1 MHLLPCAC
9 PVGPLEPAPLTALC
23 ATPLGG
29 ARVGMGPSPVH
40 TAFWGPD
47 DRYYLRR
54 TVGSTATWW
63 RGDAEGEFT
72 GEDGLFGDA
81 AATIAADAA
90 AAFPRNQSGRT
101 MRMVLVGRQRGP
113 RRTHSLAA
121 MHVVVRRARRTSP
134 VAAPPPAR

>member
-23 ATPLGG
+23 AAPDSGVRTAP
-29 ARVGMGPSPVH
+29 ASAAEH
-40 TAFWGPD
+40 SAFWGPD

-63 RGDAEGEFT
+63 RGDAEGEVAS
-72 GEDGLFGDA
+72 GDDATPEPA
-81 AATIAADAA
+81 AAHAVTATTS
-90 AAFPRNQSGRT
+90 PRNRSGGV

-113 RRTHSLAA
+113 RHARALAA
-121 MHVVVRRARRTSP
+121 MHVVVRRGRRTP
-134 VAAPPPAR
+134 TAVAPPVR